1 MIPHGASKLCAA
13 SLLHLKNTGNEIL
26 VLQIISQVIMIFVY
40 LSLIKISLGKHPL
53 QEEIGNMPEAEIS
66 KRIRE
71 LTKKLAT
78 AKRWLRNPEMIA
90 QLQNALLSY
99 QDEMRRRRLKNWQ
112 DEYKK
117 ARGEPDMGDLINIE

>member
-1 MIPHGASKLCAA
+1 
-13 SLLHLKNTGNEIL
+13 
-26 VLQIISQVIMIFVY
+26 
-40 LSLIKISLGKHPL
+40 
-53 QEEIGNMPEAEIS
+53 MPEAEIG

-90 QLQNALLSY
+90 QLQNALMSY

-117 ARGEPDMGDLINIE
+117 VRGEPDMGDLINIE

>member
-1 MIPHGASKLCAA
+1 MY
-13 SLLHLKNTGNEIL
+13 
-26 VLQIISQVIMIFVY
+26 F
-40 LSLIKISLGKHPL
+40 HPL

-71 LTKKLAT
+71 LTKKIAS
-78 AKRWLRNPEMIA
+78 AKRWMRNPELLA

-99 QDEMRRRRLKNWQ
+99 QDEQRRRRLKNWQ

-117 ARGEPDMGDLINIE
+117 ARGEPDMGELINIE

>member
-1 MIPHGASKLCAA
+1 MY
-13 SLLHLKNTGNEIL
+13 
-26 VLQIISQVIMIFVY
+26 F
-40 LSLIKISLGKHPL
+40 HPL
-53 QEEIGNMPEAEIS
+53 QEEIGNMPEAEIG
-66 KRIRE
+66 KRIRD

-90 QLQNALLSY
+90 QLQNALMSY

-117 ARGEPDMGDLINIE
+117 VRGEPDMGDLINIE

>member
-1 MIPHGASKLCAA
+1 MY
-13 SLLHLKNTGNEIL
+13 
-26 VLQIISQVIMIFVY
+26 F
-40 LSLIKISLGKHPL
+40 HPL
-53 QEEIGNMPEAEIS
+53 QEEIGNMPETEIS

-90 QLQNALLSY
+90 QLQHALMSY

-117 ARGEPDMGDLINIE
+117 SRGEPDMGDLINIE

>member
-1 MIPHGASKLCAA
+1 MY
-13 SLLHLKNTGNEIL
+13 
-26 VLQIISQVIMIFVY
+26 F
-40 LSLIKISLGKHPL
+40 HPL

-78 AKRWLRNPEMIA
+78 ARRWLRNPEMIA
-90 QLQNALLSY
+90 QLQHALMSY

>member
-1 MIPHGASKLCAA
+1 
-13 SLLHLKNTGNEIL
+13 
-26 VLQIISQVIMIFVY
+26 
-40 LSLIKISLGKHPL
+40 
-53 QEEIGNMPEAEIS
+53 MPEAEIS

-99 QDEMRRRRLKNWQ
+99 QEEMRRRRLKNWQ